1 MMQSMMDCGGWL
13 MMGMGILLTLV
24 LALGA
29 AALIKYLFFGRR
41 SGEGNERHNVN
52 NRSGGP
58 GGGGNLLA
66 LA

>member
-13 MMGMGILLTLV
+13 MMGMGILLTIV

-29 AALIKYLFFGRR
+29 AALAKYLFFGRR
-41 SGEGNERHNVN
+41 SRNKDERTTNTDPKASNWGGEQ
-52 NRSGGP
+52 
-58 GGGGNLLA
+58 LA

>member
-13 MMGMGILLTLV
+13 MMGMVILLTLV

-41 SGEGNERHNVN
+41 SGERNERHNVN
-52 NRSGGP
+52 DRSRVPGEGGD
-58 GGGGNLLA
+58 LLA